1 MPVLDL
7 TTILETLAAGEALD
21 LACGNGRHAIYL
33 AEKGWK
39 VTAVDQTE
47 IQIPNVHFVQADLEK
62 HEFPIAPK
70 AYDLILAWLY
80 WQPDLLPSIAQGLR
94 PNGVVALAG
103 KTDGRFATSLAQYRH
118 AFPKWPE
125 LAAGESDGRAWFVAR
140 APYNK

>member
-1 MPVLDL
+1 MLDL
-7 TTILETLAAGEALD
+7 TTIFETFPPGEALD

-33 AEKGWK
+33 AERGWN

-47 IQIPNVHFVQADLEK
+47 IQLPNVRFIKADLEK
-62 HEFPIAPK
+62 HEFPIAPN
-70 AYDLILAWLY
+70 AYNLILAWLY
-80 WQPDLLPSIAQGLR
+80 WQSDLLPSIAQGLC

-103 KTDGRFATSLAQYRH
+103 KTEGRFATSLAQYRA
-118 AFPKWPE
+118 AFPNWPE